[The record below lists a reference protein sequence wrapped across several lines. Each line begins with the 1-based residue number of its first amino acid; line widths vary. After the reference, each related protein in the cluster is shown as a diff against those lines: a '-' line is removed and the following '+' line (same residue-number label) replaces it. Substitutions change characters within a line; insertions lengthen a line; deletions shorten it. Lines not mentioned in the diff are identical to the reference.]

1 MKASAE
7 AVWKVLADGWL
18 YPSWV
23 VGASRMRAV
32 DPQWPAVGA
41 ELHHSQGAWPLL
53 LNDSTHVL
61 ASVPGHELVL
71 HGNLRP
77 VGEVDIRM
85 LLEPMPGACMVTM
98 EEDFVDGLLGHL
110 PSLVRPMLIGPRN
123 RESLRRLA
131 YLAEGGSR

>member
-1 MKASAE
+1 MRASAE
-7 AVWKVLADGWL
+7 AVWNVLADGWL

-32 DPQWPAVGA
+32 DPQWPDVGA

-53 LNDSTHVL
+53 LDDSTQVL
-61 ASVPGHELVL
+61 TSVPGHELVL

-77 VGEVDIRM
+77 LGEVTIRM
-85 LLEPMPGACMVTM
+85 LLEPEPAACVVTM
-98 EEDFVDGLLGHL
+98 EEDFVKGLLECV
-110 PSLVRPMLIGPRN
+110 PSRVRPALIGPRN

>member
-1 MKASAE
+1 MQASAE
-7 AVWKVLADGWL
+7 AVWNVLADGWL

-32 DPQWPAVGA
+32 GPQWPAVGA
-41 ELHHSQGAWPLL
+41 ELHHSQGSWPLL
-53 LNDSTHVL
+53 LDDTTQVV

-71 HGNLRP
+71 HGKLRP
-77 VGEVDIRM
+77 LGEVDIRI
-85 LLEPMPGACMVTM
+85 LLEPMPGSCQVTM
-98 EEDFVDGLLGHL
+98 EEDFVDGPLGCL
-110 PSLVRPMLIGPRN
+110 PSPVRAAMIGPRN